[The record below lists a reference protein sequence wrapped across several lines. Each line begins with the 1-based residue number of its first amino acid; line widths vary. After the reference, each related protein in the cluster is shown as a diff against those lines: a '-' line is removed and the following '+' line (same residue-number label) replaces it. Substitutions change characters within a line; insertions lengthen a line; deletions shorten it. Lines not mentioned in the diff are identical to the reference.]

1 MDSVLINGEKID
13 MEREY
18 TLATREFIYG
28 GYDGYSSLPNC
39 INIDKTTDITTLF
52 DICLKYFEIVK
63 SLKIDYT
70 CLSNE
75 DYFEPGIFGFDSS
88 NKSIKDYLKKTV
100 IFEKE
105 IPEVKICS
113 PSNIRIID

>member
-1 MDSVLINGEKID
+1 

-18 TLATREFIYG
+18 TLATREFLYE
-28 GYDGYSSLPNC
+28 GYDGYSSLTKC

-63 SLKIDYT
+63 NLKIDSSH
-70 CLSNE
+70 LLNE

-88 NKSIKDYLKKTV
+88 NKSLNDFLKQTV
-100 IFEKE
+100 IFDNH
-105 IPEVKICS
+105 IPEVNISS
-113 PSNIRIID
+113 PSNIRIIH